1 MTSNEPSASETEAER
16 NSSSINHPIEKQRTA
31 VLDELEGL
39 LEAIEEQTGRP
50 IDRVR
55 QNLTIARA
63 NPLADGEYDYCVRL
77 ALRQLDRVVAKSD
90 GDTATLR
97 AEIADMREELPAAA
111 ALPPHDQLTR
121 TNNTQNP

>member
-1 MTSNEPSASETEAER
+1 MTPNEHSASEIEAES
-16 NSSSINHPIEKQRTA
+16 NLCGIKQPIEEQRIA

-63 NPLADGEYDYCVRL
+63 DPLADGEYDYCVRL
-77 ALRQLDRVVAKSD
+77 ALCQLNRVVAKGD
-90 GDTATLR
+90 GDTATVHD
-97 AEIADMREELPAAA
+97 EIADLREELPEAA

-121 TNNTQNP
+121 SNNT